1 MKGRLLKKMKLFPSI
16 SSLKQGLS
24 LLSDPTENTCSQIC
38 ETPPVFQEQIS
49 KSSNFRVSLPVVE
62 CSIISQH
69 VKDLKDTECELE
81 ISISDRNHPGPFI
94 KSEEILAA
102 KHNSEPPCL
111 SDIITMEPNGWLQ
124 MEVDN
129 HQEHPSLLDFEE
141 RCPPGGIESVVFYS
155 TSLRGIRKTFEEC
168 NGIRFLLES
177 FKVLFFERDVSMH
190 LEFREE
196 LWEVLGGRVIPPRL
210 FIKGRY
216 IGGADEVVGLH
227 EQGKL
232 RKLLE
237 GIPLDLANSPCS
249 CCANTRFLV
258 CPSCSGSRK
267 VLKDD
272 DDNDLYIRCPD
283 CNENGLAKCPI
294 CCWKHY
300 NLPHVTTLTVYFY
313 VSHYLLS

>member
-1 MKGRLLKKMKLFPSI
+1 MKKMKLFPSI
-16 SSLKQGLS
+16 SSIKQGLS
-24 LLSDPTENTCSQIC
+24 LLSDPTENTCSQMC
-38 ETPPVFQEQIS
+38 ETPPVFQEQIA

-62 CSIISQH
+62 CSFISQH
-69 VKDLKDTECELE
+69 VKDLEDGGCELG
-81 ISISDRNHPGPFI
+81 ISVSNRNHPDHFI
-94 KSEEILAA
+94 KSEETLAA

-111 SDIITMEPNGWLQ
+111 SEIIAMEPNGGLQ
-124 MEVDN
+124 VEVDN
-129 HQEHPSLLDFEE
+129 HQEHPSSLLDFEV
-141 RCPPGGIESVVFYS
+141 RCPPGGSESVVFYS

-168 NGIRFLLES
+168 NSVRFLLES

-216 IGGADEVVGLH
+216 IGGADKVVGLH
-227 EQGKL
+227 EQGTL

-258 CPSCSGSRK
+258 CPSCNGSCK
-267 VLKDD
+267 VLKYDNNDNADD
-272 DDNDLYIRCPD
+272 DVLYIRCPD

-294 CCWKHY
+294 CC
-300 NLPHVTTLTVYFY
+300 
-313 VSHYLLS
+313 

>member
-1 MKGRLLKKMKLFPSI
+1 MLLKKMKLFPSI
-16 SSLKQGLS
+16 NSFKQGLS

-38 ETPPVFQEQIS
+38 ETPPVFEEQIS
-49 KSSNFRVSLPVVE
+49 KSSNFRLSLPVVE

-69 VKDLKDTECELE
+69 VRDLKDAECELE
-81 ISISDRNHPGPFI
+81 ISVNDGNHLVSLI

-102 KHNSEPPCL
+102 KHKSEPPCL
-111 SDIITMEPNGWLQ
+111 SDTIAMKPNGGHQ
-124 MEVDN
+124 VKVGN
-129 HQEHPSLLDFEE
+129 HQEHSSLLDFED
-141 RCPPGGIESVVFYS
+141 RCPPGGSESVIFYS
-155 TSLRGIRKTFEEC
+155 TSLRSIRKTFEEC
-168 NGIRFLLES
+168 NSIRFLLES

-190 LEFREE
+190 LEFRKE

-210 FIKGRY
+210 FINGRY
-216 IGGADEVVGLH
+216 IGGADEVIGLH

-232 RKLLE
+232 MKLLE

-258 CPSCSGSRK
+258 CPSCNGSCK

-272 DDNDLYIRCPD
+272 YDDDDVNNLYNRCTD

-294 CCWKHY
+294 CC
-300 NLPHVTTLTVYFY
+300 
-313 VSHYLLS
+313 

>member
-38 ETPPVFQEQIS
+38 ETPPVLEEQIS

-62 CSIISQH
+62 CCIISQH
-69 VKDLKDTECELE
+69 IRDLKDTEGELE
-81 ISISDRNHPGPFI
+81 ISVSNQNHLVPFI

-102 KHNSEPPCL
+102 KHNTEPPCL
-111 SDIITMEPNGWLQ
+111 SDMITMEPNGGHQ
-124 MEVDN
+124 VKVGN
-129 HQEHPSLLDFEE
+129 RQEHSSLLDFEE
-141 RCPPGGIESVVFYS
+141 RCPPGGSESVIFYS
-155 TSLRGIRKTFEEC
+155 TSLRSIRKTFEEC
-168 NGIRFLLES
+168 NSIRFLLES

-237 GIPLDLANSPCS
+237 GMPLDLANSPCS

-258 CPSCSGSRK
+258 CPSCNGSCK

-272 DDNDLYIRCPD
+272 INYNNINIDLYNRCTD

-294 CCWKHY
+294 CC
-300 NLPHVTTLTVYFY
+300 
-313 VSHYLLS
+313 